1 MNQPGVEVR
10 PIIQITGGGEFNET
24 FFTDART
31 SKDLI
36 VGEPGNGWG
45 VAMGLLAL
53 ERGISTLAQQVGF
66 ERELET
72 ITDLARKNGAAKD
85 AVMRQRLADSWTG
98 LQLMKWNALR
108 SMSGGVPGPEASI
121 SKLFWSSWHRDL
133 GELAVDVIGTD
144 ALVFEGEE
152 MTLEQKL
159 FLYTR
164 SDTIYGGS
172 NQVQR
177 NILGERVL
185 GLPKEPAL

>member
-1 MNQPGVEVR
+1 
-10 PIIQITGGGEFNET
+10 
-24 FFTDART
+24 
-31 SKDLI
+31 
-36 VGEPGNGWG
+36 
-45 VAMGLLAL
+45 
-53 ERGISTLAQQVGF
+53 
-66 ERELET
+66 
-72 ITDLARKNGAAKD
+72 
-85 AVMRQRLADSWTG
+85 MRQRLADSWTG

-121 SKLFWSSWHRDL
+121 SKLFWSSWHRSL
-133 GELAVDVIGTD
+133 GELAVDVIGTE
-144 ALVFEGEE
+144 AMVFEGEE

-185 GLPKEPAL
+185 GLPKEPVL